1 MKYSEV
7 ISFEPIETVLKL
19 VDANNKKRAREHSKT
34 FVMSQGLRDQ
44 LRTMVFPQLQFSK
57 PIDNMGIFIV
67 GNYGTGKTHLMSV
80 ISSICEH
87 DDILPDVEDDDI
99 LLMNMK
105 ECQGKFKVI
114 RVEFG
119 YTLDSLR
126 NIVCRELSKNL
137 EKMGVIYSFPDER
150 KITNHIESFHQM
162 MALFEEK
169 YPDKGLLLVIDEL
182 LEHLRIKDHQQ
193 LIGDLSFLREVGEI
207 CKQTRFRIIIGLQE
221 SLFDNPAW
229 AHQAEIIKRVR
240 DRYEQVRI
248 MREDVETVVSK
259 RLLQK
264 TPQQKKMIRDHL
276 ERFINL
282 YGNLKDRM
290 NDFVDLFPV
299 HPDYLRIFENIH
311 IAERREVLKSISRS
325 MKELIDTDVPDEHP
339 GLITFDVYWEML
351 KNDAS
356 LTTNQDFKE
365 VLDRMKTL
373 EDKIIKSPTKAIDK
387 PTAIKIIHGLGVYR
401 LSTPDIL
408 SPLGLSVQEIRDS
421 LFIYIPD
428 MPENDSDFL
437 AITIESIMKEILSI
451 VSGQYISKNADNG
464 QYYIDVKKSVD
475 YDQNIQDH
483 RSMLSPEDRDQA
495 YFDAMRKIVLEN
507 PELSPYVYGYRIW
520 EHEILWEKKKVYRPG
535 YIFFGAPNERSTA
548 QPPRDFYIYFLQP
561 FKKPDYRDEKKSD
574 EVFFEISNPSDP
586 KFLEPLEIYASANYL
601 ASKQSHAKMVYKDKG
616 DKALKELV
624 KYLFE
629 NLPYVCNV
637 TWKGQKRTLKEW
649 KTLPGPKSQVRDI
662 IESVAAS
669 CLNNHFEDKYPEYPT
684 FDVIIT
690 KDNRED
696 MCRSAIKELVFPG
709 SVSSGRKVLES
720 LELIVNDRLDPR
732 KSKYAKWIM
741 DILNEKKSGTVLNR
755 KDIIITKDGDEVGAR
770 FDLEKE
776 FIMVILAS
784 LANDGAIVISYS
796 GERIDAS
803 NIGSLLKKTMSD
815 MVQFKFID
823 RPKDMDIAAIKALLR
838 LFSISENLVNDP
850 GLHDEMIKS
859 IQKKRKDIL
868 DRTIELTNR
877 IDNDPRLWDV
887 PLFSEELSKTLKE
900 EMNEL
905 KSLLESL
912 ENYNTPAKLQN
923 FKWQEDELESY
934 QRIIDDMRK
943 IENKI
948 KIHDRLSERV
958 KYIEKARLIMSH
970 NKEWIDKVNEI
981 SASMVSQLQALDVKK
996 MDVTEVERKLD
1007 SCISEYK
1014 SAYTKAHDR
1023 TRLDRKQDRRKQ
1035 EIMNDPRFIKLR
1047 QISTIPIINSTQ
1059 LDMLKDR
1066 LNRLVSCFD
1075 FDISDLNQNIK
1086 CPHCNLDPSRE
1097 RPMDINE
1104 TLDSIEEDI
1113 DAIEES
1119 YVSTLKNNLEDP
1131 TVKENMKFI
1140 EKEEEKVLSDFEQ
1153 NESLP
1158 DDDLD
1163 TFTHAFMEVVSNL
1176 EKITITMEEVK
1187 NCLISSG
1194 GANKP
1199 EEILDRFRKLIEEKT
1214 KGKSADRVRIIF
1226 LDQLE

>member
-19 VDANNKKRAREHSKT
+19 VDANNKKRAMEHSKT
-34 FVMSQGLRDQ
+34 FVMSKGLRDQ
-44 LRTMVFPQLQFSK
+44 LRTMVFSQLQFSK

-80 ISSICEH
+80 ISSVCEH
-87 DDILPDVEDDDI
+87 DDILPNVENDEA
-99 LLMNMK
+99 LLEMMK

-114 RVEFG
+114 RIEFG

-126 NIVCRELSKNL
+126 NIICRELSKNL
-137 EKMGVIYSFPDER
+137 AKMGVEYTFPDER
-150 KITNHIESFHQM
+150 KITNHIESFTEM
-162 MALFEEK
+162 MSLFEEK
-169 YPDKGLLLVIDEL
+169 YPDKGLLLVVDEL

-193 LIGDLSFLREVGEI
+193 LIGDLSFLRELGEI

-229 AHQAEIIKRVR
+229 AHQADVIKRVR

-264 TPQQKKMIRDHL
+264 NPQQKKMIRDYF
-276 ERFINL
+276 EKFINL

-290 NDFVDLFPV
+290 NEFVDLFPV
-299 HPDYLRIFENIH
+299 HPDYLKTFENIH

-325 MKELIDTDVPDEHP
+325 MKELIDNEVPEDHP
-339 GLITFDVYWEML
+339 GLITFDVYWDML

-373 EDKIIKSPTKAIDK
+373 EDKLSKSSSRTIDK

-421 LFIYIPD
+421 LFVHILD
-428 MPENDSDFL
+428 MPENDSEFL
-437 AITIESIMKEILSI
+437 STTIESIMKDILST
-451 VSGQYISKNADNG
+451 VSGQYISKNTENG

-475 YDQNIQDH
+475 YEQNIQDH
-483 RSMLSPEDRDQA
+483 ISILSPDDKDQA

-507 PELSPYVYGYRIW
+507 PELTPYVSGFKIW
-520 EHEILWEKKKVYRPG
+520 EHEILWEKRKVYRPG

-561 FKKPDYRDEKKSD
+561 FDKPTYRDEKKPD
-574 EVFFEISNPSDP
+574 EVFLEIIEPSDP
-586 KFLEPLEIYASANYL
+586 KFLQPLEIYASAYYL
-601 ASKQSHAKMVYKDKG
+601 ASKQSHAKRIYQDKG
-616 DKALKELV
+616 DKALQELV

-649 KTLPGPKSQVRDI
+649 KTLPGPKTQVRDI

-669 CLNNHFEDKYPEYPT
+669 CLNNHFEDKYPDYPT
-684 FDVIIT
+684 FEITIT

-696 MCRSAIKELVFPG
+696 MCKSAIKELVFPG
-709 SVSSGRKVLES
+709 SVTSGRKVLES
-720 LELIVNDRLDPR
+720 LELFTNERLEPK
-732 KSKYAKWIM
+732 KSRYAKWII
-741 DILNEKKSGTVLNR
+741 DLIDEKKTGTVLNR
-755 KDIIITKDGDEVGAR
+755 KDIIVSKDGDEVGAH
-770 FDLEKE
+770 FGLEKE
-776 FIMVILAS
+776 FVIVILVS
-784 LANDGAIVISYS
+784 LVNDGMIVISYS

-803 NIGSLLKKTMSD
+803 NIGSLLKKNMSD
-815 MVQFKFID
+815 LVQFKFID
-823 RPKDMDIAAIKALLR
+823 RPKDMDIVAIKALLKV
-838 LFSISENLVNDP
+838 LSIGENLVNDP
-850 GLHDEMIKS
+850 ALHDEMMKS
-859 IQKKRKDIL
+859 IQKSRKDLL
-868 DRTIELTNR
+868 DKTIDLTNR

-887 PLFSEELSKTLKE
+887 PLFSEELTRSLKE
-900 EMNEL
+900 DMNEM
-905 KSLLESL
+905 KSFLEAL

-923 FKWQEDELESY
+923 FKWREEDIESFN
-934 QRIIDDMRK
+934 RIKGQMKMVEER
-943 IENKI
+943 I

-958 KYIEKARLIMSH
+958 KYAEKAKFTMSY
-970 NKEWIDKVNEI
+970 NEEWMQIINDI
-981 SASMVSQLQALDVKK
+981 SHKMITQLQTFNVKGFDVADIERNLD
-996 MDVTEVERKLD
+996 RA
-1007 SCISEYK
+1007 ISEYK
-1014 SAYTKAHDR
+1014 SAYTKSHDH
-1023 TRLDRKQDRRKQ
+1023 TRLDRKQDKRKQ
-1035 EIMNDPRFIKLR
+1035 DIMNDPRFIKLR

-1059 LDMLKDR
+1059 LDNLKDR
-1066 LNRLVSCFD
+1066 LNRIVSCFN
-1075 FDISDLNQNIK
+1075 FEVSDLNQNVK

-1097 RPMDINE
+1097 RPMDINM
-1104 TLDSIEEDI
+1104 TFDSIEEDI
-1113 DAIEES
+1113 DSIEES

-1140 EKEEEKVLSDFEQ
+1140 DKEEEKILSKFEQ
-1153 NESLP
+1153 EDSIP

-1163 TFTHAFMEVVSNL
+1163 LFTTAYMEAVSNL
-1176 EKITITMEEVK
+1176 EKTTITLEEVK

-1199 EEILDRFRKLIEEKT
+1199 EEIIERFRKLIEDKT

-1226 LDQLE
+1226 LEKSD